1 MEYQDI
7 VSNVKNGVIQTPA
20 YIFDLDILRRK
31 VAMICELLG
40 DRAKMCYAVKAN
52 PFVLNAM
59 DDLVPKYEVCSP
71 GELEICKN
79 CAIPMDK
86 VVFSGINKTADS
98 VRVAANYRVG
108 VMTAESVHQF
118 ELISE
123 CATNLRQVI
132 PVILRLT
139 NGSQFGMN
147 EEDIEQII
155 ARRQLNPYVHIL
167 GIQYFTGTQ
176 KKKVAHTIEELEY
189 VFGFCDKLK
198 EIYDFQPEQMEYGT
212 GLWVPYFTN
221 DSFDNEFADLTR
233 IRDYLEEKKYPCQI
247 ILEMGRYPV
256 ASCGYFATRAED
268 VKFNKEAGYCIID
281 GGIHHINYYGQNMA
295 MKTPRIEHVPM
306 HRIKDEPPK
315 TYMLC
320 GSLCTF
326 NDVVA
331 RNFPV
336 QDLRIGDYF
345 LFHNIGAYSVTEG
358 GYLFLSRD
366 LPNIYFADHKK
377 GIRLVRKG
385 IPSHLLNTPEL
396 GSPRLD
402 SPKASVHMQEQR
414 SSDSV
419 FQNGAHADT
428 VFDDSVLGD
437 SVLTDSMLKDS
448 VLADSVFASLQKQE
462 APAPSPTVLEELK
475 KDNEAPRLTVPGRPD
490 DGINVI
496 PLTRQ
501 SRTPSVSSR
510 QPVTRSAG
518 SGSSSGSSS
527 AGRTSASE
535 RTAAP
540 AARPAAHTPKRFVPE
555 TDVLKES
562 GPRHTASAAARTSA
576 PSPRDKERN
585 AQGTD
590 RPSAS
595 NRRPR
600 PEAAGRSGSSRNGGN
615 GGNGGRNGGNGTN
628 GSGGASRPPRRR
640 KNQTLPFIIGAA
652 AFIAVIC
659 LAVGLYFGR
668 RVIGTLNVEA
678 GASITTADLMR
689 YNGDKAK
696 NTQPLNIDTS
706 VPGDYEVEIRLSPF
720 TYHSTI
726 HVQDTTKPAATT
738 KAVTTAYG
746 EAVEP
751 MDFIDQLQ
759 DATEVTAAF
768 ASEPDLYT
776 DGDQQVE
783 IILTDAAGNSAT
795 VTATLTVSGARPSV
809 EIGTGEEI
817 PAASAF
823 LSDEYLSVL
832 EGQGITADAV
842 SFSAEPEVDTS
853 VPGEYPVT
861 IQAGDQTLSS
871 TLVVKDTAAPEVFA
885 DDIHVT
891 VGGTVSYKK
900 AIRAYDNLD
909 TEDQLTVEADNS
921 QVDLNTVGDYTYT
934 ATVTDSS
941 GNAATATG
949 TVYVLEADA
958 EVADID
964 EVNAMADEILAEII
978 TDDMTEMEKLRAIYN
993 WIRQNTSYTSH
1004 AQEEDY
1010 TLGAYQ
1016 GFTQHSGDC
1025 FTYAAQAKFL
1035 LTRAGIAN
1043 IDVAKVVPEGSTDI
1057 PTHFWSLVNIGE
1069 GWYHFDCTPRKDGST
1084 FFYLTDAELEAY
1096 SSTHNGTHVYD
1107 KSLYPEV
1114 E

>member
-7 VSNVKNGVIQTPA
+7 VSHVKNGVIKTPA

-40 DRAKMCYAVKAN
+40 SCAKVCYAVKAN

-71 GELEICKN
+71 GELEICRN
-79 CAIPMDK
+79 CGISMEK

-98 VRVAANYRVG
+98 VRVAAGYRVG

-118 ELISE
+118 ELISQ
-123 CATNLRQVI
+123 CGTDLRQTI

-155 ARRQLNPYVHIL
+155 ARRGLNPYVHLL
-167 GIQYFTGTQ
+167 GVQYFTGTQ
-176 KKKVAHTIEELEY
+176 KKKVSHAIEELEH
-189 VFGFCDKLK
+189 VFAFCDKLR
-198 EIYDFQPEQMEYGT
+198 EVYGFEPEQVEYGT
-212 GLWVPYFTN
+212 GLWVPYFTS
-221 DSFDNEFADLTR
+221 DSFDNEFGDLTR
-233 IRDYLEEKKYPCQI
+233 LRDYLEEKRYPCQI

-268 VKFNKEAGYCIID
+268 VKFNKDAGYCIID
-281 GGIHHINYYGQNMA
+281 GGIHQINYYGQNMA
-295 MKTPRIEHVPM
+295 MKTPLIEHLPM
-306 HRIKDEPPK
+306 HRLKDEPPK

-345 LFHNIGAYSVTEG
+345 LFRNIGAYSVTEG

-366 LPNIYFADHKK
+366 LPNIYFADSKK

-385 IPSHLLNTPEL
+385 IPSHLLNTPDL
-396 GSPRLD
+396 NSPRLD
-402 SPKASVHMQEQR
+402 SPKVSLHAQEQKTY
-414 SSDSV
+414 SDSV
-419 FQNGAHADT
+419 FDGQASDT
-428 VFDDSVLGD
+428 VFGDSAADDSA
-437 SVLTDSMLKDS
+437 
-448 VLADSVFASLQKQE
+448 LAQSIVSGSILSDSVFTDLMDQDK
-462 APAPSPTVLEELK
+462 PAPSPTVLEELK
-475 KDNEAPRLTVPGRPD
+475 KDDAAPRLTVPSRPD

-501 SRTPSVSSR
+501 NRTPS
-510 QPVTRSAG
+510 T
-518 SGSSSGSSS
+518 SG
-527 AGRTSASE
+527 RPSASS
-535 RTAAP
+535 
-540 AARPAAHTPKRFVPE
+540 RPAAHTPKRFVPE
-555 TDVLKES
+555 TDVLKEAGTRRTAS
-562 GPRHTASAAARTSA
+562 ASAGRSAAGQSRDGARPASASAAAGRS
-576 PSPRDKERN
+576 S
-585 AQGTD
+585 Q
-590 RPSAS
+590 S
-595 NRRPR
+595 RRPGTEQ
-600 PEAAGRSGSSRNGGN
+600 PEQNRSRAGS
-615 GGNGGRNGGNGTN
+615 GGNGGRNSAGRNSTGDAGG
-628 GSGGASRPPRRR
+628 SRPARRR
-640 KNQTLPFIIGAA
+640 KKSRTLPIVLGIAA
-652 AFIAVIC
+652 VLAVFAI
-659 LAVGLYFGR
+659 AVGLYFGR

-678 GASITTADLMR
+678 GTSITTADLMR
-689 YNGDKAK
+689 YRRDKEN

-706 VPGDYEVEIRLSPF
+706 VLGDYEIDIRLSPF
-720 TYHSTI
+720 TYHCTI
-726 HVQDTTKPAATT
+726 HVQDTIKPVATA
-738 KAVTTAYG
+738 KNVTTAYG
-746 EAVEP
+746 EAVDP

-759 DATEVTAAF
+759 DSTEVTAAF
-768 ASEPDLYT
+768 AAEPDLYT

-783 IILTDAAGNSAT
+783 IVLTDAAGNSST
-795 VTATLTVSGARPSV
+795 VSATLTVSGARPSV
-809 EIGTGEEI
+809 EIGTGEAV

-823 LSDEYLSVL
+823 LSDQYLSVL

-842 SFSAEPEVDTS
+842 SFSSEPEIDTS
-853 VPGEYPVT
+853 VAGEYPVS

-871 TLVVKDTAAPEVFA
+871 TLVVKDTEAPEVFA

-909 TEDQLTVEADNS
+909 AEDQLTVEADNS
-921 QVDLNTVGDYTYT
+921 GVDLNTVGDYSYT

-941 GNAATATG
+941 GNSATATG
-949 TVYVLEADA
+949 TVHVLEADA
-958 EVADID
+958 QVADID
-964 EVNAMADEILAEII
+964 EVNAMADEILSEII
-978 TDDMTEMEKLRAIYN
+978 TDDMTGMEKLRAIYN
-993 WIRQNTSYTSH
+993 WVRQNTSYTSH
-1004 AQEEDY
+1004 SQEEDY
-1010 TLGAYQ
+1010 TLAAYQ
-1016 GFTQHSGDC
+1016 GFTEHTGDC
-1025 FTYAAQAKFL
+1025 FTYAAEAKFL
-1035 LTRAGIAN
+1035 LTRAGIEN
-1043 IDVAKVVPEGSTDI
+1043 IDVVKVVPEGSTDI
-1057 PTHFWSLVNIGE
+1057 PTHFWNLVNIGE

-1084 FFYLTDAELEAY
+1084 FFYLTDEELEAY